1 MTRSTK
7 TITISIPEGMCA
19 DLDHVCSDQGVTPDE
34 LALDVLSEY
43 LDAQR
48 KQRWAEIFAYGHER
62 GRASGYGPEDV
73 PRLVEEVRA
82 EMAAERAAEQAE
94 RP

>member
-1 MTRSTK
+1 MTDASD

-19 DLDHVCSDQGVTPDE
+19 DLDRACRDRGIAPGE

-43 LDAQR
+43 LHTQR
-48 KQRWAEIFAYGHER
+48 QERWAKIFAYGHER

-82 EMAAERAAEQAE
+82 EMAAERA
-94 RP
+94 

>member
-1 MTRSTK
+1 MTDVSD

-19 DLDHVCSDQGVTPDE
+19 DLDRLCDERRVTPSE
-34 LALDVLSEY
+34 LALQLLSNY
-43 LDAQR
+43 LVSEIARQE
-48 KQRWAEIFAYGHER
+48 RWAELFAYGLER

-82 EMAAERAAEQAE
+82 EMAAERA
-94 RP
+94 